1 MFFLN
6 PQRRS
11 GKASSDVQILKIDED
26 LTGSRTEYM
35 KVESLV
41 ICNITRYAYNICTN
55 IKVPI

>member
-1 MFFLN
+1 MDCNHFFN

-35 KVESLV
+35 KVEIFL
-41 ICNITRYAYNICTN
+41 YL
-55 IKVPI
+55 

>member
-1 MFFLN
+1 MFLFASIYTLGFSIDCNNFFN

-35 KVESLV
+35 KVEIFL
-41 ICNITRYAYNICTN
+41 YL
-55 IKVPI
+55 